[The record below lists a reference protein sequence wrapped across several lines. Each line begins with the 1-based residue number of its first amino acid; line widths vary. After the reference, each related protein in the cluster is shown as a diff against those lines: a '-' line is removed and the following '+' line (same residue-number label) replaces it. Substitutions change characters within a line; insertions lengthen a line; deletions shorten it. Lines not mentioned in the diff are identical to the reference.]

1 MTEGIGAA
9 EFPTAEARPASE
21 RETERQYL
29 RAELDRL
36 WARGRDVLGCD
47 LAIMGGAMT
56 WVSERNLVAAISNAG
71 GFGVIASGSM
81 SPQLLSA
88 EIECDDRADP
98 AAVRRQS
105 DHFAPA
111 APRIDRGMRR
121 ASGRPRRAGRRSAE
135 QRRGARNQAERRSGR
150 VFRTVPRLCAQARSH
165 GRRCDRHRRQR
176 GGRAYRTGLDRR
188 AGAGDPAASH
198 RRSQFS

>member
-9 EFPTAEARPASE
+9 EFPTAEARPVSE

-71 GFGVIASGSM
+71 G
-81 SPQLLSA
+81 LR
-88 EIECDDRADP
+88 EN
-98 AAVRRQS
+98 
-105 DHFAPA
+105 
-111 APRIDRGMRR
+111 APRSL
-121 ASGRPRRAGRRSAE
+121 APPRRCRAE
-135 QRRGARNQAERRSGR
+135 DA
-150 VFRTVPRLCAQARSH
+150 TPR
-165 GRRCDRHRRQR
+165 
-176 GGRAYRTGLDRR
+176 
-188 AGAGDPAASH
+188 GDPPP
-198 RRSQFS
+198 